1 MSEEVEMNNISL
13 LIREAKPLY
22 FARKRRRNQLK
33 VALAIFI
40 CAVGLSWFSPREAG
54 YLYDF
59 NDTEQE
65 IYLTENGSVIEEM
78 GLPVDADGFLK
89 IV

>member
-1 MSEEVEMNNISL
+1 MSEEVEMENISL

-22 FARKRRRNQLK
+22 FASKRRRNQLK
-33 VALAIFI
+33 TVLAVFI
-40 CAVGLSWFSPREAG
+40 CALGLSWFSPRESG

-59 NDTEQE
+59 NDAEQE
-65 IYLTENGSVIEEM
+65 IYLTENGSVIEDM
-78 GLPVDADGFLK
+78 GLPVDDDGFLK

>member
-1 MSEEVEMNNISL
+1 MSEEVEMEDISL

-22 FARKRRRNQLK
+22 FARKRRRNQIK
-33 VALAIFI
+33 TAMAVFI
-40 CAVGLSWFSPREAG
+40 CAVGLGWFSPREAS

-59 NDTEQE
+59 NNNEPE
-65 IYLTENGSVIEEM
+65 IYLTENGSIIEEM